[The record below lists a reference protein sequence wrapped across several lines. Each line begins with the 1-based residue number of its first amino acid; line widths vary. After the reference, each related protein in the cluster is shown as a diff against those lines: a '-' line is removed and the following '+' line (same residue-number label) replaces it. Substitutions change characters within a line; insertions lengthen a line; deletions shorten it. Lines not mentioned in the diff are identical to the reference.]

1 MEKIKHRVLIFWF
14 SSHLYISDSISNK
27 KSESVT
33 ELVWAVI
40 RDTENVTKIQEDTQE
55 VVETLEDDEDPH
67 HGPVALAA
75 LVSRPDHCR

>member
-1 MEKIKHRVLIFWF
+1 M
-14 SSHLYISDSISNK
+14 
-27 KSESVT
+27 
-33 ELVWAVI
+33 I